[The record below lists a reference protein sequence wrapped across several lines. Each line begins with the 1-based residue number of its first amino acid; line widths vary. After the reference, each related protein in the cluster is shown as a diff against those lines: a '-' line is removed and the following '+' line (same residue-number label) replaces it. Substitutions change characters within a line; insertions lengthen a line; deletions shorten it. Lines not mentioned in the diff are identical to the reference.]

1 MIIMPVPK
9 DIRNVKAKF
18 IGPFTKR
25 QTYAIVPAA
34 YDRRAVVVGLL
45 LNTFLGK
52 LGLPS
57 DLKVVITIAAVSPI
71 IACGFIDVCDMPLAV
86 FLRDVAIVKF
96 FAPKCR
102 PYVTENTFDKLAK
115 QSKITYEYFDGDDKE
130 YTDKEMKKK
139 QKLNKK
145 RLEKYLKTN
154 PDMKPID

>member
-25 QTYAIVPAA
+25 QTYAIVP
-34 YDRRAVVVGLL
+34 AVVVGLL

-96 FAPKCR
+96 FAPKTR
-102 PYVTENTFDKLAK
+102 PVHAWKLW
-115 QSKITYEYFDGDDKE
+115 GDAV
-130 YTDKEMKKK
+130 
-139 QKLNKK
+139 L
-145 RLEKYLKTN
+145 
-154 PDMKPID
+154 

>member
-25 QTYAIVPAA
+25 QTYAIVP
-34 YDRRAVVVGLL
+34 AVVVGLL

-86 FLRDVAIVKF
+86 FKRRGNREIFCSKMSSIRHGKHLRQAGKAEQD
-96 FAPKCR
+96 
-102 PYVTENTFDKLAK
+102 
-115 QSKITYEYFDGDDKE
+115 
-130 YTDKEMKKK
+130 
-139 QKLNKK
+139 
-145 RLEKYLKTN
+145 YLR
-154 PDMKPID
+154 IFRW

>member
-25 QTYAIVPAA
+25 QTYAIVP
-34 YDRRAVVVGLL
+34 AVVVGLL

-96 FAPKCR
+96 FAP
-102 PYVTENTFDKLAK
+102 YVTENTFDKLAK

>member
-25 QTYAIVPAA
+25 QTYAIVP
-34 YDRRAVVVGLL
+34 AVVVGLL

-102 PYVTENTFDKLAK
+102 PYVDKLAK

>member
-25 QTYAIVPAA
+25 QTYAIVPA
-34 YDRRAVVVGLL
+34 VIVGLL
-45 LNTFLGK
+45 MNTFLGK
-52 LGLPS
+52 LGLSS
-57 DLKVVITIAAVSPI
+57 DLKVTLTIAAVSPI
-71 IACGFIDVCDMPLAV
+71 VACGFIDVCDMPLAV

-102 PYVTENTFDKLAK
+102 PYVTENTFDKLAE
-115 QSKITYEYFDGDDKE
+115 QSRITYEYFYGDDKE

-145 RLEKYLKTN
+145 RLEKYLKAN

>member
-25 QTYAIVPAA
+25 QTYAIVP
-34 YDRRAVVVGLL
+34 AVVVGLL

-115 QSKITYEYFDGDDKE
+115 QRKITYEYFDGDDKE

>member
-25 QTYAIVPAA
+25 QTYAIVPA
-34 YDRRAVVVGLL
+34 VVVG
-45 LNTFLGK
+45 FLGK

>member
-25 QTYAIVPAA
+25 QTYTIIPAA
-34 YDRRAVVVGLL
+34 VIGFL
-45 LNTFLGK
+45 LNTGLGK
-52 LGLPS
+52 LGIPS
-57 DLKVVITIAAVSPI
+57 DLKVVLILVVVIPI
-71 IACGFIDVCDMPLAV
+71 VACGFLDICDMPLPV

-96 FAPKCR
+96 FAPKYR
-102 PYVTENTFDKLAK
+102 PYVTENTFDKLAM

-145 RLEKYLKTN
+145 RLEKYLKIN